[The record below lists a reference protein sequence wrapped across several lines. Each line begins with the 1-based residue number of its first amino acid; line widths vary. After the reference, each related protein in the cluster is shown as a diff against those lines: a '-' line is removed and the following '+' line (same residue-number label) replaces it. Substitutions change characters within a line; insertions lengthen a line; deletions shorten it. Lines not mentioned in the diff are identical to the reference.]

1 MNQESLKLIGLALVT
16 LGIIFGVLGKLFVK
30 TRLFIFRDS
39 SMLKQFITGFILMII
54 GVVFLYL
61 SGAI

>member
-1 MNQESLKLIGLALVT
+1 MNQESLKLIGLVFIT
-16 LGIIFGVLGKLFVK
+16 LGIILGVLGKLFVK
-30 TRLFIFRDS
+30 TRFFIFKDT
-39 SMLKQFITGFILMII
+39 SMVKQFIAGFILMII